1 MVCGLIVTTMLAAA
15 PEILDLPPGPPLL
28 EVEMTE
34 NCVQQLQVVLLGA
47 ACWNERATRKNTSQT
62 GL

>member
-1 MVCGLIVTTMLAAA
+1 MVSGLIVTTMLAAA

-28 EVEMTE
+28 AAEMTE

-47 ACWNERATRKNTSQT
+47 VCWKERATRKNTRQT